1 MIIPSWLTESL
12 VPLTAG
18 IVVSLFDKYILN
30 NPAIEG
36 CCNAETE
43 EQDDDSIKTAKS
55 DMSEALSRSSAA
67 TAATIPPAH
76 PTHYHH
82 VHS

>member
-18 IVVSLFDKYILN
+18 IVVSLFNKYILN

-43 EQDDDSIKTAKS
+43 EQDNDSINTAKS
-55 DMSEALSRSSAA
+55 DVSEALSRSSAI

-76 PTHYHH
+76 PVHYHH
-82 VHS
+82 SH